1 MAGWADHVGELVA
14 LLAPVWG
21 FAASALCGGS
31 CLAGP
36 GHEAAGCRILG
47 HPGTSAGSLVGRA
60 RVLKTLLP
68 THWQVKPDPGIRA
81 GLPAGRAL
89 PGGTVVRNSP
99 AMQETHLPSLAREEP
114 LEEGMAARSSALA
127 WQIPWTEEPGGLQT
141 PGSQRLDAAEQLKS
155 NSNKTGR
162 QSRVLEAALQGS
174 GAPGPFQIADV
185 GLAPGTLGHGV
196 CCVLTLVC

>member
-1 MAGWADHVGELVA
+1 MAGWAEHVGELVA

-36 GHEAAGCRILG
+36 GHQAAGCRILG

-114 LEEGMAARSSALA
+114 LEEGMAAPPVLLPGKSHGQRSPAGYR
-127 WQIPWTEEPGGLQT
+127 PRGPKGWTRP
-141 PGSQRLDAAEQLKS
+141 S
-155 NSNKTGR
+155 N
-162 QSRVLEAALQGS
+162 
-174 GAPGPFQIADV
+174 
-185 GLAPGTLGHGV
+185 
-196 CCVLTLVC
+196 